1 VQALLGWLLFLIAL
15 AWSFLV
21 GALAGVGTVSV
32 SRRSTDLLNV
42 ALAVLFMF
50 GGALVLTA
58 RLIPGRFLIAGALG
72 FAAGIPFAMALG
84 AGAPLPFFHPE
95 DVSDAMTTRP
105 DPAACPD
112 PDQVE

>member
-1 VQALLGWLLFLIAL
+1 MQALFGWLLFLVAL

-58 RLIPGRFLIAGALG
+58 RLIPARFLVVGALG
-72 FAAGIPFAMALG
+72 FAAGIPFALALRRG
-84 AGAPLPFFHPE
+84 MPLPLFHLE
-95 DVSDAMTTRP
+95 EAGEAETGA
-105 DPAACPD
+105 DPLAAEEGE
-112 PDQVE
+112 QIR

>member
-1 VQALLGWLLFLIAL
+1 MQALLGWLLFLIAL

-58 RLIPGRFLIAGALG
+58 RLIPGRFLVVGALG
-72 FAAGIPFAMALG
+72 FAAGIPFALALRT
-84 AGAPLPFFHPE
+84 GAPLPLFHLEELE
-95 DVSDAMTTRP
+95 DAATVPGS
-105 DPAACPD
+105 PAAEEGVD
-112 PDQVE
+112 DR

>member
-1 VQALLGWLLFLIAL
+1 MQALLGWLLFFIAL

-21 GALAGVGTVSV
+21 GALAGVGTVVV

-58 RLIPGRFLIAGALG
+58 RMIPGRFLVVGALG
-72 FAAGIPFAMALG
+72 FAIGIPFALALRSG
-84 AGAPLPFFHPE
+84 VPLPFFHVE
-95 DVSDAMTTRP
+95 DDPDAGTIP
-105 DPAACPD
+105 DPKPGPD
-112 PDQVE
+112 AGGVR

>member
-1 VQALLGWLLFLIAL
+1 MFGWLLLLIAL
-15 AWSFLV
+15 AWGCLV

-42 ALAVLFMF
+42 SLAVLFMF

-72 FAAGIPFAMALG
+72 FAAGIPFALALS
-84 AGAPLPFFHPE
+84 AGAQLPLFHPE
-95 DVSDAMTTRP
+95 EFTVAPTGSDPSSGREGE
-105 DPAACPD
+105 DSR
-112 PDQVE
+112 

>member
-1 VQALLGWLLFLIAL
+1 MQAMFGWLLFLVAL

-21 GALAGVGTVSV
+21 GALAGAGTVSV

-58 RLIPGRFLIAGALG
+58 RLIPARFLVAGALG
-72 FAAGIPFAMALG
+72 FAAGIPFALTLR
-84 AGAPLPFFHPE
+84 AGTPLPFFHLE
-95 DVSDAMTTRP
+95 ELADTATEA
-105 DPAACPD
+105 DPSAGEEGEHAR
-112 PDQVE
+112 

>member
-1 VQALLGWLLFLIAL
+1 LFGWLLFLVAL

-58 RLIPGRFLIAGALG
+58 RLIPARFLVVGALG
-72 FAAGIPFAMALG
+72 FAAGIPFALALRTG
-84 AGAPLPFFHPE
+84 TPLPLFHLEEAGETEAGADPL
-95 DVSDAMTTRP
+95 
-105 DPAACPD
+105 AA
-112 PDQVE
+112 EEGEHLR

>member
-1 VQALLGWLLFLIAL
+1 MQAMFGWLLFLIAL
-15 AWSFLV
+15 GWSFLV

-72 FAAGIPFAMALG
+72 FAAGIPLALALRTG
-84 AGAPLPFFHPE
+84 ALLPFFHPE
-95 DVSDAMTTRP
+95 EFTDAPTGTGPSAGGEGEDIR
-105 DPAACPD
+105 
-112 PDQVE
+112 